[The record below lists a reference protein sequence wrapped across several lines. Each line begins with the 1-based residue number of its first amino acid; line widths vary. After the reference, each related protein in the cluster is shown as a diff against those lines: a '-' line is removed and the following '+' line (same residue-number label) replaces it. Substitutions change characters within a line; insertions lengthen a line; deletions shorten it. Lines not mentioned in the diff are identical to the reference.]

1 MSESKYKPPVR
12 FNRVLSRVRMP
23 VPNNMIPY
31 YDKTE
36 WMATVHEEERVAFE
50 IKTAL
55 IGAEEAGETSLRI
68 LK

>member
-1 MSESKYKPPVR
+1 MPESKYKPPLR
-12 FNRVLSRVRMP
+12 FNRDLSQVRMP
-23 VPNNMIPY
+23 VPNDMIPY

-55 IGAEEAGETSLRI
+55 VGAEEAGETSLRI
-68 LK
+68 LE